1 MLNEYTDHWISTYTD
16 KKFHY
21 LNPTE
26 EEICIEDIA
35 HALALTCRFGGH
47 CSKFYSVAE
56 HSIRVSNI
64 VPETL
69 RLQAL
74 LHDAHEAYLHD
85 VPRPI
90 KEDIP
95 QYKIM
100 IFVDGDYWHC
110 HSRFNYKDDQ
120 IIHHGLTKREINDKD
135 STQENYLKWKGY
147 QVLRFWEYDIKNKIH
162 EVESKLMEVIRND
175 IKRKNEVV

>member
-95 QYKIM
+95 QYKI
-100 IFVDGDYWHC
+100 IADKLQ
-110 HSRFNYKDDQ
+110 SRINNKFNCYM
-120 IIHHGLTKREINDKD
+120 G
-135 STQENYLKWKGY
+135 NYLVKKADDKLLATEARDLMPSTTDWADLPTPLDEIIKPMSWRNAER
-147 QVLRFWEYDIKNKIH
+147 QFLKRFKEYSNG
-162 EVESKLMEVIRND
+162 V
-175 IKRKNEVV
+175 